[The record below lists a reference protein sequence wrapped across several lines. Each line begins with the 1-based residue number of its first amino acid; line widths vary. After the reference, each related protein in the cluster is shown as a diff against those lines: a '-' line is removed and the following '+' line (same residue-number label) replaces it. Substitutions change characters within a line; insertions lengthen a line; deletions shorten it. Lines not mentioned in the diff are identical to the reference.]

1 MMGFCLNLGY
11 LLSGSDLAPVGYWH
25 FNEGNG
31 KSCDSGKNFALG
43 LVIRESSATRWVPG
57 KSGTALHF
65 GGDPKQRNNSGAAV
79 VKIPPGFFVKPFSF
93 EMWLKLDKKIPF
105 QYFRDFVGNSPD
117 RGPGFRFFY
126 YYNKFVLRSGDGKTV
141 SEVSSKANIE
151 LIQEAWNFI
160 VVVYDGKSASIHL
173 NGNLIANGNISMT
186 SSKKS
191 ELTFGAYDR
200 GFAYPANA
208 AIDEIKL
215 YDFAL
220 THEQIIQTYLE
231 TLIK

>member
-1 MMGFCLNLGY
+1 MLA
-11 LLSGSDLAPVGYWH
+11 GSNPAPTGYWH

-31 KSCDSGKNFALG
+31 NSCNSGNIFASG
-43 LVIRESSATRWVPG
+43 LVIRESSATQWVSG

-65 GGDPKQRNNSGAAV
+65 SGDLKQRNSSGGVA
-79 VKIPPGFFVKPFSF
+79 VKIPPSFFVKPFSF

-105 QYFRDFVGNSPD
+105 QYFRDIVGNSPD

-126 YYNKFVLRSGDGKTV
+126 YYSKFILRSGNGKTFT
-141 SEVSSKANIE
+141 EVSSKANIE
-151 LIQEAWNFI
+151 VIQDAWNFI
-160 VVVYDGKSASIHL
+160 AVVYDGKTASIYL
-173 NGNLIANGNISMT
+173 NGNMIANGEISLT
-186 SSKKS
+186 PSKKS
-191 ELTFGAYDR
+191 EITFGSYDK
-200 GFAYPANA
+200 GFAYPVNA

-220 THEQIIQTYLE
+220 SHEQIIQSYLG